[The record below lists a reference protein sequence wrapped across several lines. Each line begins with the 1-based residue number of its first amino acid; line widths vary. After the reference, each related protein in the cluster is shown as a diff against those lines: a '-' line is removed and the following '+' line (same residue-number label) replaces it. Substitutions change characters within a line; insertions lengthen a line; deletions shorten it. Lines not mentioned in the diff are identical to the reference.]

1 MNKDQVIQILR
12 QNEAELRRR
21 GVAHA
26 ALFGS
31 YARGEADD
39 KSDIDIAI
47 ELDPQLT
54 IKMDVFDYMG
64 LQRFIGNLFA
74 VPVDVVE
81 RQAMYPRV
89 AREVEKEIINAF

>member
-1 MNKDQVIQILR
+1 MNKDQVIAVLR

-31 YARGEADD
+31 VARGEADE
-39 KSDIDIAI
+39 KSDIDIVI
-47 ELDPQLT
+47 DLDPQIT
-54 IKMDVFDYMG
+54 TKMDIFDYMG
-64 LQRFIGNLFA
+64 LQRFIGELF
-74 VPVDVVE
+74 PIMVDVVE
-81 RQAMYPRV
+81 RHTMYPRV

>member
-1 MNKDQVIQILR
+1 MNKDQVIAILR
-12 QNEAELRRR
+12 QHEAELRRR

-31 YARGEADD
+31 VARGEADE

-47 ELDPQLT
+47 DLDSQT
-54 IKMDVFDYMG
+54 TTKMDVFDYMG
-64 LQRFIGNLFA
+64 LQRFIGELFPI
-74 VPVDVVE
+74 PVDVVE

-89 AREVEKEIINAF
+89 AREMEKEIINAF